1 MDKRIGLG
9 VCLVGVIVL
18 HSLIFSATDSNSS
31 KTKTVNPVSNVGQKQ
46 SIPKYSGVIFAGGEV
61 NLIPPTNK
69 QERQDQLNAL
79 VNSDRDPFAPI
90 PGTFVAPP
98 PALPPEQ
105 PVVPPGP
112 PAPPPAPPTHQTKV
126 EVESPPPPPRLE
138 AEEIKV
144 TGAMEIG
151 GKAYA
156 IVSVPGSVSSQYVTE
171 GERLAGSKVLVKSI
185 DLSDRPLVI
194 LEQNNAEFV
203 HTIDQSS

>member
-18 HSLIFSATDSNSS
+18 HGLIFSATDSNSS
-31 KTKTVNPVSNVGQKQ
+31 KTKTGNTVSNVGQKQ

-69 QERQDQLNAL
+69 QERQAQIDALLNA
-79 VNSDRDPFAPI
+79 DRDPFAPI

-105 PVVPPGP
+105 PVVPPAP
-112 PAPPPAPPTHQTKV
+112 TAPPPAPPTRQITTKV
-126 EVESPPPPPRLE
+126 EPLPPPPRLE

-151 GKAYA
+151 GKTYA

>member
-69 QERQDQLNAL
+69 QERQAQLNAL

-90 PGTFVAPP
+90 PGTFVA
-98 PALPPEQ
+98 
-105 PVVPPGP
+105 
-112 PAPPPAPPTHQTKV
+112 
-126 EVESPPPPPRLE
+126 PPPPRLE